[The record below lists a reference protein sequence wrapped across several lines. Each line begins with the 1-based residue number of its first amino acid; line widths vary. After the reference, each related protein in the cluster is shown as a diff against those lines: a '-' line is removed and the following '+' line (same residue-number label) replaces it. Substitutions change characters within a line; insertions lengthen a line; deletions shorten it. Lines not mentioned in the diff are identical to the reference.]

1 MGCGCASKPLLS
13 GGKRKGKGKGTRK
26 GKRKQTRRK
35 QSKKLRREMIR
46 GEKLRGQKMKGG
58 VSLLG
63 DLQTGLMD
71 VTNKITG
78 SVLVPPEH
86 YLQPAAHNYGHGNSY
101 LV

>member
-35 QSKKLRREMIR
+35 QSKKLRRE
-46 GEKLRGQKMKGG
+46 EKRRDKKMKGG

-63 DLQTGLMD
+63 DFQTGLMD

>member
-1 MGCGCASKPLLS
+1 MGCGCASKSLFS
-13 GGKRKGKGKGTRK
+13 GGKRKGKGTRK

-35 QSKKLRREMIR
+35 QSKKRRIR

-86 YLQPAAHNYGHGNSY
+86 YLQPAAHNYAHGNSY

>member
-1 MGCGCASKPLLS
+1 MGCGCASKSLLS
-13 GGKRKGKGKGTRK
+13 GGKRKGKGTRK

-35 QSKKLRREMIR
+35 QSRRLR
-46 GEKLRGQKMKGG
+46 LRGKKMKGG

-86 YLQPAAHNYGHGNSY
+86 YLQPAAQNYGHGNSY

>member
-1 MGCGCASKPLLS
+1 MN
-13 GGKRKGKGKGTRK
+13 R
-26 GKRKQTRRK
+26 
-35 QSKKLRREMIR
+35 
-46 GEKLRGQKMKGG
+46 KMKGG

-78 SVLVPPEH
+78 SVLIPPEH
-86 YLQPAAHNYGHGNSY
+86 YLQPAAHNYGSGNAY